1 MIAMT
6 DHRSVQRRR
15 NDFLNAD
22 GRGAGG
28 QMYAHFIEFWRHT
41 MHCQWKNRG
50 QGFIKLFV
58 RMLAFLS
65 VSVGLTHQSV
75 LADENLIRSL
85 SAATVIELNFI
96 WDHDSPLMNLN
107 PPYALALVNSHKQ
120 TNGMIKDI
128 SFAAD
133 MMYFSGQHGAPNLDA
148 LGHIGHN
155 GKLYGGLDA
164 AASESSDGL
173 LELGIEHY
181 PKERFVNRGVLLDV
195 ARFKNVDALGPGE
208 EISGE
213 TLEATARAQGVEIRT
228 GDSVLIRTG
237 YGQYFDSNKAKYMGP
252 RPGPGASAAQ
262 WLAEKRVFLT
272 GDDQLTYEV
281 YPEQGTIFPAHRIL
295 LADSGIYI
303 VENMNLEEL
312 AKVLAERNTYEFAL
326 VLNPPRIRG
335 ATGAAVNAFAVV
347 PR

>member
-1 MIAMT
+1 MLT
-6 DHRSVQRRR
+6 
-15 NDFLNAD
+15 
-22 GRGAGG
+22 
-28 QMYAHFIEFWRHT
+28 
-41 MHCQWKNRG
+41 
-50 QGFIKLFV
+50 
-58 RMLAFLS
+58 RMLPLFFLGI
-65 VSVGLTHQSV
+65 GLSHQSAA
-75 LADENLIRSL
+75 ADDDFIRSL

-96 WDHDSPLMNLN
+96 WDNNSPLMNLN

-120 TNGMIKDI
+120 TKGMIKDL

-148 LGHIGHN
+148 LGHIGHD

-164 AASESSDGL
+164 AASESSGGL
-173 LELGIEHY
+173 LELGVEHY

-195 ARFKNVDALGPGE
+195 ASFKNVDALAPGQ
-208 EISGE
+208 EITGE
-213 TLEATARAQGVEIRT
+213 MLEATAHAQGVEIRA

-237 YGQYFDSNKAKYMGP
+237 YGQYFDSDKAKYMGP
-252 RPGPGASAAQ
+252 RPGPGESAAQ
-262 WLAEKRVFLT
+262 WLAEKSVFLT

-281 YPEQGTIFPAHRIL
+281 YPEDGTVFPAHRIL
-295 LADSGIYI
+295 LAGNGIYI

-335 ATGAAVNAFAVV
+335 ATGAAINAFAVV
-347 PR
+347 PP